1 MSNEALAKV
10 LAHQNPL
17 TRMYREG
24 TWAKILAPQTPVI
37 DRMENDVP
45 QYRNPVGDW
54 FLFWSKPVIDRRA
67 VGFELWYSY
76 VVLPH
81 R

>member
-10 LAHQNPL
+10 LAHKNPL

-24 TWAKILAPQTPVI
+24 TWPKILAPG
-37 DRMENDVP
+37 NDVL
-45 QYRNPVGDW
+45 QYRNPFGDW